1 MAKKLLTP
9 EAVRDFLA
17 RRYRN
22 QRRSWLAGGGVWPLS
37 VSLGAPTEK
46 EVADETGVV
55 RNWVEA
61 WHAWN
66 GPADILWEWRQWP
79 RLGKQR
85 LPVSM
90 VFSSPEAVTEIVGEA
105 RRWSVA
111 VERYR
116 RMTTRWPSLA
126 HEPVLVSQ
134 FSVLA
139 DYPAGDFERLVTLL
153 EWLERN
159 PSSNLYLRQLPVPGL
174 DTKWVEQRTGVV
186 ADLMRVL
193 RHQPEESNFH
203 ALCGLRKPPDRIRL
217 RVLCPELR
225 RSVGGLNDIEAPVDE
240 LARLSF
246 APAACLIVENLATG
260 LAVPDVPGIV
270 CIMKLGNAVSLLG
283 PLSWL
288 QSTRVVYWGDI
299 DTRGFA
305 ILDRARKVVPHLRS
319 ALMDEHTLLAHRT
332 LCGTEESPHPVV
344 DLPNLNTEELSVFH
358 RLRSGVWG
366 NQLRLEQERLPWDYV
381 LAALTEALAD

>member
-1 MAKKLLTP
+1 MAKKLLKP

-22 QRRSWLAGGGVWPLS
+22 QYRSWLAGGGAWPLS
-37 VSLGAPTEK
+37 ISLGAPTEK
-46 EVADETGVV
+46 EVADEIGAV
-55 RNWVEA
+55 RDWIEA

-66 GPADILWEWRQWP
+66 GPAEILWEWRQWP

-85 LPVSM
+85 LPVSS
-90 VFSSPEAVTEIVGEA
+90 VFSSPDAVAEIVGEEG
-105 RRWSVA
+105 RWSVA

-116 RMTTRWPSLA
+116 RMTARWPSLVN
-126 HEPVLVSQ
+126 EPALISQ
-134 FSVLA
+134 FNVLA
-139 DYPAGDFERLVTLL
+139 DYPAGDFERLFTLL
-153 EWLERN
+153 EWLECN

-174 DTKWVEQRTGVV
+174 DTKWLEQRTGVV

-193 RHQPEESNFH
+193 RHQPEASNFH
-203 ALCGLRKPPDRIRL
+203 ALCGLRKHPDRIRL

-225 RSVGGLNDIEAPVDE
+225 RRVGGLYDIEAPVDE

-260 LAVPDVPGIV
+260 LAVPDMPGVV

-283 PLSWL
+283 LLSWL

-299 DTRGFA
+299 DTSGFA
-305 ILDRARKVVPHLRS
+305 ILDRARKLVPHLRS
-319 ALMDEHTLLAHRT
+319 ILMDEKTLVAHRP
-332 LCGTEESPHPVV
+332 LCGTEESPHPNIE
-344 DLPNLNTEELSVFH
+344 LPNLNEEEFSVFR
-358 RLRSGVWG
+358 RLRAGVWG
-366 NQLRLEQERLPWDYV
+366 HQLRLEQERLPWNYV
-381 LAALTEALAD
+381 IAVLTQALAE